1 MKNRHELINTLKLA
15 ESTNEYDYN
24 KMLEDFELEQRY
36 LKTFQSVKNK
46 WQSENKKYL
55 ERVEHMKEKKEEN
68 YTNRR
73 NSLLKEYNKKQKE
86 IENQL
91 YKIRESKE
99 GERKK
104 LLLLLQQREELALIR
119 KKRKEEKEEKQRLK
133 YETQIFTKSN

>member
-1 MKNRHELINTLKLA
+1 
-15 ESTNEYDYN
+15 
-24 KMLEDFELEQRY
+24 MLEDFELEQRY
-36 LKTFQSVKNK
+36 LKTIQTVKNK

-55 ERVEHMKEKKEEN
+55 ERVEQMKEKKEEN
-68 YTNRR
+68 DTNRR

-86 IENQL
+86 IENKL

-104 LLLLLQQREELALIR
+104 LLLMLQQKEELALMR

-133 YETQIFTKSN
+133 YETQIITKSI

>member
-1 MKNRHELINTLKLA
+1 
-15 ESTNEYDYN
+15 
-24 KMLEDFELEQRY
+24 MLEDFELEQRY

-104 LLLLLQQREELALIR
+104 LLLLRSEEHTSELQSIKRRR
-119 KKRKEEKEEKQRLK
+119 KKKTFTSVTTKGRISFNSQKKKRRKRRKA
-133 YETQIFTKSN
+133 TT